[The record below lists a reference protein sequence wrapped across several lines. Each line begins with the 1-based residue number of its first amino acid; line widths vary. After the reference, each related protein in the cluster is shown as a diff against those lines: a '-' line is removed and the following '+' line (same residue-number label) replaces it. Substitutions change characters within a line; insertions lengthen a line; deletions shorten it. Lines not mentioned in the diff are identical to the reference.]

1 MPKQLHRY
9 VAQIRTRTKYGTWQ
23 FSKNGDTILVT
34 RQRTQQFFFVMQTY
48 IVTNKYIKDR
58 TPIECVIDD
67 GEGPSLRVYVL
78 Y

>member
-1 MPKQLHRY
+1 MPKQLRRY
-9 VAQIRTRTKYGTWQ
+9 VTDTDQIR
-23 FSKNGDTILVT
+23 NMAILKKRGHNLGQAAENT
-34 RQRTQQFFFVMQTY
+34 TFFLVMQTY